1 MTARRL
7 HNEYVSAVRFSPRH
21 GWAISGGDDC
31 GVALLRF
38 PSLVEVGRLPTP
50 MGVLSLDFDHSRIV
64 AGCEDSVL
72 RVWDADVPEDFVDFD
87 AVANA
92 LRAAAARG
100 RRNHAALLQQQGQAG
115 GAGGGAAMMGGT
127 GNGAVDP
134 FLPPVPLGAAGLGAA
149 SGSAGD
155 LSGGAG
161 IASGSGQGGAGDA
174 SSSGS
179 GFVEPP
185 AGHAPMGRTTVY
197 V

>member
-7 HNEYVSAVRFSPRH
+7 HNDYVSAVRFSPRH
-21 GWAISGGDDC
+21 GWAVSGGDDC

-38 PSLVEVGRLPTP
+38 PSLTEVGRLPTP

-100 RRNHAALLQQQGQAG
+100 RRNVAIAG
-115 GAGGGAAMMGGT
+115 AT
-127 GNGAVDP
+127 DGNGAGVDP
-134 FLPPVPLGAAGLGAA
+134 FLRPAPFGGAAVPPVGGVGEGTTLAGGY
-149 SGSAGD
+149 
-155 LSGGAG
+155 
-161 IASGSGQGGAGDA
+161 
-174 SSSGS
+174 
-179 GFVEPP
+179 VEPP
-185 AGHAPMGRTTVY
+185 AGTAPLGRTTVY